1 MTVLEGSANDISQ
14 RLQNREIDVAVLET
28 RRVETTW
35 DSVLLGTDAMVL
47 CMNEQHPLVGQP
59 LLEAHQL
66 RDEDM
71 VVFDKTFLQRHLL
84 DAYCDAGGVKYRI
97 ALQSNFGSV
106 VIKATRDGMGI
117 FQPAALRATT

>member
-1 MTVLEGSANDISQ
+1 MVMTVLEGSANDISQ
-14 RLQNREIDVAVLET
+14 RLQNREIDVALLDT

-47 CMNEQHPLVGQP
+47 CMNGQHPLVGQP

-71 VVFDKTFLQRHLL
+71 LVFDKTFLQRHLL
-84 DAYCDAGGVKYRI
+84 DAYCGADGVKADASMDTCLRRI
-97 ALQSNFGSV
+97 SGLSSAPRN
-106 VIKATRDGMGI
+106 
-117 FQPAALRATT
+117 